1 MNKFLLLI
9 LPFFTFGQDNLTV
22 VGVSSKT
29 TNTTLV
35 ENELVLSESSTIIKT
50 PLNIEL
56 ENYTHILIIDY
67 TYIHKWTNSLGPQS
81 RIQSTKYGNRE
92 LSDALSLSPFIV
104 LDPYEVK
111 KSKARKD
118 SSFLKNMKDEK
129 FLYLYLKEG
138 YGRGD
143 DINTTFIIRDS
154 KNKTL
159 YHSNH
164 VNVGLNQVLEPLI
177 F

>member
-1 MNKFLLLI
+1 MKKFLFLLLS
-9 LPFFTFGQDNLTV
+9 LLTFGQDNVTV

-35 ENELVLSESSTIIKT
+35 ENELVLSESSTSIKT
-50 PLNIEL
+50 PLTIEL
-56 ENYTHILIIDY
+56 ENYTHILIINY

-81 RIQSTKYGNRE
+81 RIQSNKYGNRK
-92 LSDALSLSPFIV
+92 LSDALSLSPLIV

-129 FLYLYLKEG
+129 FLYLYIKEG
-138 YGRGD
+138 FGRGD
-143 DINTTFIIRDS
+143 DINTTIIIRDYN
-154 KNKTL
+154 NKTL

-164 VNVGLNQVLEPLI
+164 INVGLNQVLEPLI